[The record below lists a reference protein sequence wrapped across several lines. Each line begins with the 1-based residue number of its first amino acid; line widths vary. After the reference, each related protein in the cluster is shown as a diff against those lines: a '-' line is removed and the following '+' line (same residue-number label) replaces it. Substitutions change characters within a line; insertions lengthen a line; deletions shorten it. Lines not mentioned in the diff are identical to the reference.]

1 AQQQGGRGVGV
12 DEDLLQRRHRGLRGL
27 HDLTDVVQDD
37 LQALRQRLV
46 GGHHD
51 GAAGDVGKVGAPN
64 IDDPVAGA
72 PQARIDAEDAHQ
84 WRKCR
89 TPVSTM
95 AMPRSSAAAMTSSSR
110 TLPPGRMTQVAP
122 ASATTPRPSRTGK
135 KASDATAEPAR
146 PRPAGPALIEA
157 RRAGPRRRTRPAPT
171 PTVMPC
177 AANIMALDLTYLAT
191 CQANIRSCICCSV
204 GALAVTTLRPAG
216 VSWWLSGVWTS
227 QPPPTRLTSKALAPR
242 PAGICS
248 TRTFFLAAKTSSASA
263 S

>member
-89 TPVSTM
+89 APVSTM

-110 TLPPGRMTQVAP
+110 TLPPGWITQVAP
-122 ASATTPRPSRTGK
+122 ASATTSRPSRKGK
-135 KASDATAEPAR
+135 KASEATADPDR
-146 PRPAGPALIEA
+146 LRPAFSALMEA
-157 RRAGPRRRTRPAPT
+157 MRAESMRLIWPAPT
-171 PTVMPC
+171 PRVMPLPTKT
-177 AANIMALDLTYLAT
+177 MALDLTYLAT
-191 CQANIRSCICCSV
+191 FQANIRSRICCSV
-204 GALAVTTLRPAG
+204 GASLVAILK
-216 VSWWLSGVWTS
+216 SDSGT
-227 QPPPTRLTSKALAPR
+227 
-242 PAGICS
+242 
-248 TRTFFLAAKTSSASA
+248 
-263 S
+263 